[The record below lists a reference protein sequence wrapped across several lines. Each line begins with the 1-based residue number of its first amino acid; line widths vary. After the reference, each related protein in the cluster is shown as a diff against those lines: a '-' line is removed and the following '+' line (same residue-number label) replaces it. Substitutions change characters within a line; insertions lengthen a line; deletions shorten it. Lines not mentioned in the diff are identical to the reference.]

1 MVNVCAD
8 FQEQGSSRTSTPVYM
23 APDESENDYIEVCTN
38 CGAYFVPRK
47 GQDYYDTR
55 CGRCG

>member
-1 MVNVCAD
+1 MKNRVWIGLTEIEAAWRRGEFGYLPEDDLN
-8 FQEQGSSRTSTPVYM
+8 
-23 APDESENDYIEVCTN
+23 IEVCTN
-38 CGAYFVPRK
+38 CGAYYTPRK